1 MSNFLVVTLLL
12 QMSYVGK
19 MQFFFFNVKAVG
31 TYSNYC
37 TLKD

>member
-19 MQFFFFNVKAVG
+19 MQFFFLM
-31 TYSNYC
+31 
-37 TLKD
+37 LKQLVHTVTTVL